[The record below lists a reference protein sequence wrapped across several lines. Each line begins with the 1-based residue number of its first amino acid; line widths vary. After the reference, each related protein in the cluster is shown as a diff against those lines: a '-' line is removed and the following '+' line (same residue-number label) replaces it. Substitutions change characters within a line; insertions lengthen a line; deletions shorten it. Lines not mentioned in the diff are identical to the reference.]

1 MPRDGLALPW
11 IVGPGTKYFF
21 GTLTVAAW
29 SANFHAKDADMIKT
43 KRVLIGLFAVLT
55 SLPLP
60 LRSQEK
66 LPSPYFIAYSH
77 YLEEPDTLDIEVDAV
92 RGEAHGIDT
101 FVATAT
107 QFEYGVRKW
116 WTSELYLD
124 TQTTQHQ
131 GSSFTGF
138 RIENRFR
145 IWEEPRKVNPV
156 LYVEYENVTGADRIL
171 KEIVGFDSKADLAVP
186 ISISNREHNH
196 ELETRLILSSDIG
209 QWNLAGNFIG
219 EKDLG
224 PFPWEFGYALGVS
237 RPLAAAAGN
246 RCAFCAE
253 KFSAGVELYGGA
265 GTWNKFTLRGTSQY
279 LAPDLLWQVPGEVNL
294 KVSVGWGLTD
304 ESVRMLIRFGVSKDI
319 DGFGRKLG
327 SLFGRH

>member
-1 MPRDGLALPW
+1 
-11 IVGPGTKYFF
+11 
-21 GTLTVAAW
+21 
-29 SANFHAKDADMIKT
+29 MIKIT
-43 KRVLIGLFAVLT
+43 RVLIRVFAVLT
-55 SLPLP
+55 LLPLP

-66 LPSPYFIAYSH
+66 TPAPYFVVYDH
-77 YLEEPDTLDIEVDAV
+77 YMEELDTLDIEVASVVGQD
-92 RGEAHGIDT
+92 RDINT

-124 TQTTQHQ
+124 MQTTQHE
-131 GSSFTGF
+131 STLFTGF

-145 IWEEPRKVNPV
+145 IWEEPHKVNPV
-156 LYVEYENVTGADRIL
+156 LYIEYENLTGADKIL
-171 KEIVGFDSKADLAVP
+171 KEIVGFDSKEDLAVP
-186 ISISNREHNH
+186 NSISRREHNH
-196 ELETRLILSSDIG
+196 ELETRLILSSQIG

-253 KFSAGVELYGGA
+253 RFSAGVELYGGA
-265 GTWNKFTLRGTSQY
+265 GTWNRFTLRGTSQY
-279 LAPDLLWQVPGEVNL
+279 LAPDLLWVVPGEVNL

-304 ESVRMLIRFGVSKDI
+304 ESARMLIRFGVSKDI
-319 DGFGRKLG
+319 DGFGRMLG
-327 SLFGRH
+327 NLFGRH

>member
-1 MPRDGLALPW
+1 
-11 IVGPGTKYFF
+11 
-21 GTLTVAAW
+21 
-29 SANFHAKDADMIKT
+29 MIKT
-43 KRVLIGLFAVLT
+43 KRVLIGVFAVLT
-55 SLPLP
+55 LLPLP

-66 LPSPYFIAYSH
+66 LPRPYFVAYDH
-77 YLEEPDTLDIEVDAV
+77 YMEELDTLDIEVDSV
-92 RGEAHGIDT
+92 VGQDRDINT
-101 FVATAT
+101 FVATAF

-124 TQTTQHQ
+124 MQTTQHE
-131 GSSFTGF
+131 STVFTGF

-145 IWEEPRKVNPV
+145 LLQEPHKVNPV
-156 LYVEYENVTGADRIL
+156 LYIEYENVTGADKIL
-171 KEIVGFDSKADLAVP
+171 KEIVGFDSKEDLAVP
-186 ISISNREHNH
+186 NSISNQEHNH
-196 ELETRLILSSDIG
+196 ELETRLILSSQIG

-237 RPLAAAAGN
+237 RPLAASGGN
-246 RCAFCAE
+246 HCAFCAE
-253 KFSAGVELYGGA
+253 KFAAGVELYGGA
-265 GTWNKFTLRGTSQY
+265 GTWNRFTLRGTSQY

-304 ESVRMLIRFGVSKDI
+304 ESARMLIRFGVSKDI
-319 DGFGRKLG
+319 DGFGRMLG

>member
-1 MPRDGLALPW
+1 
-11 IVGPGTKYFF
+11 
-21 GTLTVAAW
+21 
-29 SANFHAKDADMIKT
+29 MIKT
-43 KRVLIGLFAVLT
+43 TRVLIGVFAVTTL
-55 SLPLP
+55 LPLP

-66 LPSPYFIAYSH
+66 TPTPYFVPYDH
-77 YLEEPDTLDIEVDAV
+77 YMEELDTLDIEVDSVKGLASD
-92 RGEAHGIDT
+92 INT
-101 FVATAT
+101 FVGTAT

-124 TQTTQHQ
+124 MQTTQHE
-131 GSSFTGF
+131 STLFTGF

-145 IWEEPRKVNPV
+145 IWEEQHRVNPV
-156 LYVEYENVTGADRIL
+156 LYIEYENVNGADKIL
-171 KEIVGFDSKADLAVP
+171 KEIVGFDNREDLAVP
-186 ISISNREHNH
+186 NSISKLEHNH
-196 ELETRLILSSDIG
+196 ELETRLILSSEIG

-253 KFSAGVELYGGA
+253 RFSAGVELYGGA

-279 LAPDLLWQVPGEVNL
+279 LAPDFLWAAPGEVNL
-294 KVSVGWGLTD
+294 RVSVGWGLTG
-304 ESVRMLIRFGVSKDI
+304 ESARMLIRFGVSKDI
-319 DGFGRKLG
+319 DDFGRKIG
-327 SLFGRH
+327 KLFGGH